1 MNVHAIAAREP
12 KAALE
17 PFRFD
22 SPPLGA
28 SDCLVRVLNCGICH
42 SDVHMI
48 DDDWRVSRYPL
59 VPGHEVVGVVEEV
72 GSAVGHVAPGARV
85 GVGWQ
90 RSACLTCQDC
100 LEGNENLCGASKS
113 LIGDGHGGFAD
124 HLVVDARFVFVLPAG
139 LETET
144 AGPLLCGGATVYSAL
159 RHAGMRSGQEIGVV
173 GVGGLGHLAVQF
185 AARMGNRVTVLTTSE
200 DKARAAEALG
210 ATEAVITRG
219 GTAPGPLDRP
229 LDILLVTAPAVLDWN
244 AHLGLLGTDG
254 VLAFVA
260 AAAQAK
266 IRIDLL
272 MAKRRRVAGSLI
284 GGRAEITE
292 MLTVA
297 ERFGIRPVVETFPLA
312 EANAALKKVRD
323 NKVRY
328 RAVLQVAR

>member
-1 MNVHAIAAREP
+1 MNVRAMAARQP

-22 SPPLGA
+22 TSPLGA
-28 SDCLVRVLNCGICH
+28 SDCLVRVLTCGICH

-59 VPGHEVVGVVEEV
+59 VPGHEVVGLVEEV
-72 GSAVGHVAPGARV
+72 GSGVGHLAPGDRV

-90 RSACLTCQDC
+90 RSACLTCRDC
-100 LEGNENLCGASKS
+100 LEGNENLCDRSKS

-124 HLVVDARFVFVLPAG
+124 RLVVDARFAFKLPAG

-159 RHAGMRSGQEIGVV
+159 RHAGMRSGQEIGIV

-210 ATEAVITRG
+210 AAEAVVTRG
-219 GTAPGPLDRP
+219 GTLPASLDRP
-229 LDILLVTAPAVLDWN
+229 LDILLVTAPASLDWN
-244 AHLGLLGTDG
+244 AHLGLLGSDG

-260 AAAQAK
+260 ATAQAK

-284 GGRAEITE
+284 GGRAEIAE
-292 MLTVA
+292 MLDVA
-297 ERFGIRPVVETFPLA
+297 ERFGIRPVVEVFPLA

-323 NKVRY
+323 NAVRY

>member
-1 MNVHAIAAREP
+1 MNVHAMAAREP
-12 KAALE
+12 KAALQ

-22 SPPLGA
+22 SPSLGA
-28 SDCLVRVLNCGICH
+28 GDCLVRVLTCGICH

-72 GSAVGHVAPGARV
+72 GSAVAHLAPGDRV

-90 RSACLTCQDC
+90 RSACLCCQDC
-100 LEGNENLCGASKS
+100 LEGNENLCDKSKS

-124 HLVVDARFVFVLPAG
+124 HLVVDARFAFALPAG

-200 DKARAAEALG
+200 DKARAAEGLG
-210 ATEAVITRG
+210 ATEAVVTRG
-219 GTAPGPLDRP
+219 GTVPAALDRP
-229 LDILLVTAPAVLDWN
+229 LDILLVTAPAALDWN

-260 AAAQAK
+260 ATAQAK
-266 IRIDLL
+266 IRIDVL
-272 MAKRRRVAGSLI
+272 MSKRRRVAGSLI
-284 GGRAEITE
+284 GGRAEIAE
-292 MLTVA
+292 MLDVA
-297 ERFGIRPVVETFPLA
+297 ERFGIRPVVEVFPLA

-323 NKVRY
+323 NTVRY
-328 RAVLQVAR
+328 RAVLRVAR